1 MITAQAHINLDAIRH
16 NYQVLK
22 KLCGHQKL
30 VAVIKG
36 NAYGH
41 NAIAVAK
48 SLPNAD
54 LFAVARIEE
63 AVELRDAGIKQP
75 ILLLEGCF
83 CSNDLKQ
90 AFELDLDIVIHSE
103 QQLKDLEQASLAN
116 VINVWI
122 KVDSGMHRLG
132 IQPQEISDYIT
143 RLKRLDTVSEP
154 ISFLSHF
161 SCADDTQCTTTQ
173 EQITVFSNAVKDKQ
187 GMKSIANSAGI
198 LLWPNS
204 KFDVA
209 RAGIA
214 LYGISP
220 QSDSVGKDFGLIP
233 AMTFSTRLISV
244 RHHDKGQPVGYGG
257 SWISDKETTLG
268 VIAVGYGDG
277 YPRAASNHAS
287 VFINGRS
294 VPIVGR
300 VSMDMIVV
308 NLGKD
313 AQDKCGDSVEL
324 WGENLPIESV
334 AHSASTIPYELTIQL
349 TSRVHKKLV

>member
-22 KLCGHQKL
+22 KLCGNQKL

-36 NAYGH
+36 DAYGH

-63 AVELRDAGIKQP
+63 ATELRDAGINQP
-75 ILLLEGCF
+75 ILLLAGCF
-83 CSNDLKQ
+83 CSNDIKQ
-90 AFELDLDIVIHSE
+90 AQRLNLDIVIHNE
-103 QQLKDLEQASLAN
+103 QQLQDLEQVALAGA
-116 VINVWI
+116 INVWI

-132 IQPQEISDYIT
+132 VQPEDVANYLS
-143 RLKRLDTVSEP
+143 RLKRLNAVSEP
-154 ISFLSHF
+154 VSFISHF
-161 SCADDTQCTTTQ
+161 SCADNTECGTTQ
-173 EQITVFSNAVKDKQ
+173 KQITAFSKAVENTQ

-220 QSDSVGKDFGLIP
+220 QSDSIGKDFGLIP

-244 RHHDKGQPVGYGG
+244 RHHQKGQPVGYGNA
-257 SWISDKETTLG
+257 WIADKETTLG

-287 VFINGRS
+287 VFINGRTA
-294 VPIVGR
+294 PIVGR
-300 VSMDMIVV
+300 VSMDMVV
-308 NLGKD
+308 VDLGLD
-313 AQDKCGDSVEL
+313 AQDQCGDSVEL

-334 AHSASTIPYELTIQL
+334 ANAAGTIPYELTIQL
-349 TSRVHKKLV
+349 TSRVYKELA